1 MPAMQVL
8 VVGSIILLMHGSAG
22 YGFEG
27 AQQMS
32 LVSAGQSKGSA
43 VVKIIEMLGDMKAKT
58 KADIEEETA
67 SMEEFM
73 QYCSDGSK
81 EKEFSLKTAA
91 RSIAEN
97 TALVDESKSTITE
110 LEDEVQTLSTVI
122 SEKESELQE
131 ATAIREA

>member
-8 VVGSIILLMHGSAG
+8 VVGSIILLMHGSAA

-27 AQQMS
+27 TQQMS

-58 KADIEEETA
+58 EADIEEETA

-97 TALVDESKSTITE
+97 AALVDESKATITE
-110 LEDEVQTLSTVI
+110 LEDEVQELSTVI
-122 SEKESELQE
+122 SEKETELQE
-131 ATAIREA
+131 ATAIRE